1 MTGISDLNYQPKND
15 SENNNATAEGTPTRK
30 SSLEKVEEM
39 KPSVSFLD
47 QSRTGSNLSYGNL
60 GGNSQSM
67 RREESFES
75 DYRDKSA
82 MATLN
87 LRKDMLDVD
96 VAEDENARTISTSKN
111 TEMMAQ
117 QREVE
122 KANIKAKKMKRRMK
136 SVSPPSRKKE
146 AGGIRET
153 IRSLSPSRST
163 EEKVPDE
170 SKDSLLPSPVEKSDD
185 LEIV

>member
-1 MTGISDLNYQPKND
+1 
-15 SENNNATAEGTPTRK
+15 
-30 SSLEKVEEM
+30 
-39 KPSVSFLD
+39 
-47 QSRTGSNLSYGNL
+47 
-60 GGNSQSM
+60 M
-67 RREESFES
+67 RREESFEN

-122 KANIKAKKMKRRMK
+122 KANIKAKKMKKRMK

-146 AGGIRET
+146 GIRET

-163 EEKVPDE
+163 EEKVTDE
-170 SKDSLLPSPVEKSDD
+170 SQDILLPSKVEKSDD